1 MNSSKIDDLLIL
13 LDSVGCVL
21 DLETLMTHPLDD
33 QGHPVLDDGV
43 SVHLDDTCDS
53 WRSSLNQVDRWIC
66 LAAQAEVER
75 QS

>member
-1 MNSSKIDDLLIL
+1 MSIQLLIL

-21 DLETLMTHPLDD
+21 DLETLMTHPLAD
-33 QGHPVLDDGV
+33 QGHPVLDAGV
-43 SVHLDDTCDS
+43 SEPLDDTCDS